1 VKPKPIQVGYVLY
14 KLLVLLSPTNVRIRT
29 NTLAYLAC
37 SSVTKKKVFKDCFLG
52 FGGHNV
58 KDSIFVRQR
67 DEQDDDENL
76 KNRNIK
82 VYGDIG

>member
-1 VKPKPIQVGYVLY
+1 VKPKPIQVGYVLC
-14 KLLVLLSPTNVRIRT
+14 KLLVLLLPTNVRIGT
-29 NTLAYLAC
+29 NTLAYLAS
-37 SSVTKKKVFKDCFLG
+37 SSVTKKNVLKDSFLG

-76 KNRNIK
+76 KLEIPRFMEI
-82 VYGDIG
+82 